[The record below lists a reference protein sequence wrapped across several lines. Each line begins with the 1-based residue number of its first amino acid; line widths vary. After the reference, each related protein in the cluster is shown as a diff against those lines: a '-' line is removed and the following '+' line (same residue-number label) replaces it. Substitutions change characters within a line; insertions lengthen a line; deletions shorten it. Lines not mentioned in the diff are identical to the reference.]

1 MVGDGREVWRR
12 WGSNVCVGS
21 DIYSA
26 TAGGENWR
34 WIGLGRS
41 VCSAE
46 VVVVVLP
53 WS

>member
-1 MVGDGREVWRR
+1 MAGDGHEVWRR
-12 WGSNVCVGS
+12 RVNNVCVGS
-21 DIYSA
+21 DIYLA

-41 VCSAE
+41 VCSAK